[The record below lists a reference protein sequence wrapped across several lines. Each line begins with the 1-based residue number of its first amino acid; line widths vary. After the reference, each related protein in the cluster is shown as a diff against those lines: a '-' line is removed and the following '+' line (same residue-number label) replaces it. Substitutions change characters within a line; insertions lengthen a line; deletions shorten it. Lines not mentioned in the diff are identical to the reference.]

1 MSWLTKLL
9 GSKATKSTSPLRK
22 KPAPKPR
29 SQTSGIKGL
38 RVVGRGGYP
47 RSIVGESHCQAA
59 LSNICG
65 GHNREGHW
73 LETVADLALE
83 PTNPYD
89 ENAVMVTISG
99 EKVGYLSRDDA
110 PKYLEAL
117 REAGFDGQRV
127 KVAAK
132 IVGGWR
138 TNQHDAGH
146 FGVKL
151 AMPWPVKFES

>member
-1 MSWLTKLL
+1 
-9 GSKATKSTSPLRK
+9 
-22 KPAPKPR
+22 
-29 SQTSGIKGL
+29 
-38 RVVGRGGYP
+38 
-47 RSIVGESHCQAA
+47 
-59 LSNICG
+59 
-65 GHNREGHW
+65 
-73 LETVADLALE
+73 VADLTPE

-89 ENAVMVTISG
+89 KNAVVVTVAG
-99 EKVGYLSRDDA
+99 EKVGYLSRDEA
-110 PKYLEAL
+110 PRYLEAL
-117 REAGFDGQRV
+117 REAGFDGQSA